1 MEFQTKTIH
10 AGQHADPQTGA
21 VSVPIYQTSTF
32 AQGDIGKYPEYMYT
46 RMGNPTRDA
55 LEKCLAALENA
66 KYCLTFSSG
75 VNAEAAALS
84 LLNPGDHVVAVE
96 DIYGGTYKLFE
107 GVYNRQNITVTY
119 VNGDN
124 PENFAA
130 AIKENTRLVWLESPT
145 NPLLKIVDIEAI
157 AEICRNKGVLVC
169 VDNTFATPYFQNPL
183 NLGADIVVHSMTK
196 FINGHSDVIGG
207 AVMTN
212 SDELYEE
219 FKHYQVIVGG
229 TPSPFDSWLVLR
241 GVKTLAV
248 RMERHENNAKQVA
261 KFLFE
266 HPMVEKVFYPGLPT
280 DPQYRLARKQMTGFG
295 GVVSFRI
302 NGGKEET
309 SLFFRNLK
317 LIPLAVSLGGA
328 ESIASYPY
336 GMSHA
341 AVPKEEKERLGITD
355 NLVRLSVGIEHIND
369 LLEDI
374 GQALN
379 AVREGSKCTK

>member
-96 DIYGGTYKLFE
+96 DLYGGTYKLLKD
-107 GVYNRQNITVTY
+107 VYSRQNISVTF

-124 PENFAA
+124 PENFAS

-145 NPLLKIVDIEAI
+145 NPLLRIVDIEAVS
-157 AEICRNKGVLVC
+157 EICRNKGILVC

-212 SDELYEE
+212 SDDLFEKI
-219 FKHYQVIVGG
+219 KHYQVIVGG

-248 RMERHENNAKQVA
+248 RMEKQENNAKQLA

-266 HPMVEKVFYPGLPT
+266 HPMVDKVFYPGLPT

-295 GVVSFRI
+295 AVVSFRI
-302 NGGKEET
+302 QGGKEET
-309 SLFFRNLK
+309 SLFFRSLK
-317 LIPLAVSLGGA
+317 LIPLAVSLGGV

-341 AVPKEEKERLGITD
+341 AVPETEKQRLGITD
-355 NLVRLSVGIEHIND
+355 NLVRISVGLEHIND

-379 AVREGSKCTK
+379 AVREGGK